1 MLTRALSPD
10 PGLNGSGLGFYETR
24 INGQRAIGH
33 DGDTLYFHSVV
44 SLLPEHNLGLFAS
57 INTAGD
63 ASHTPSALERAFVS
77 HYFPA
82 TLPVVRPPSDANVR
96 NKRYAGRYRT
106 LRHSY
111 TKFEKVLSAAEIRVR
126 PMPDGTLAMPEPDSG
141 QSGRWVEVGDG
152 VFRGVDDDDFIAF
165 KGERDG
171 HTTQLV
177 GTFSPIAAA
186 RIAWY
191 ESGSMHIVVIA
202 IALLL
207 IATSLVSA
215 IRQRRVDRAGPAA
228 VRWARPV
235 LALTGVLLVAFLI
248 VMALALSGGLEQ
260 LMFRIPTSFYVAETF
275 SLLAIPTA
283 LAALYFTVRLWSS
296 GTWRLSARL
305 HYTLATLATLAFL
318 LILDYWNLIGYR
330 AG

>member
-1 MLTRALSPD
+1 
-10 PGLNGSGLGFYETR
+10 
-24 INGQRAIGH
+24 
-33 DGDTLYFHSVV
+33 
-44 SLLPEHNLGLFAS
+44 
-57 INTAGD
+57 
-63 ASHTPSALERAFVS
+63 
-77 HYFPA
+77 
-82 TLPVVRPPSDANVR
+82 
-96 NKRYAGRYRT
+96 
-106 LRHSY
+106 
-111 TKFEKVLSAAEIRVR
+111 
-126 PMPDGTLAMPEPDSG
+126 MPDGTLAMPEPDSG

-152 VFRGVDDDDFIAF
+152 VFRGVDADDFIAF